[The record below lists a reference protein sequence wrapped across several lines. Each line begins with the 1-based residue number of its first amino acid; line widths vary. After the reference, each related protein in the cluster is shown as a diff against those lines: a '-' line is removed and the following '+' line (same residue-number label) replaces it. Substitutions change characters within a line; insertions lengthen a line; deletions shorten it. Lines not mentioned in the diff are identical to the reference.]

1 MDPQP
6 HENLATLIGRLAA
19 LIDRQLSPGDVAALR
34 RSRPDSIDGP
44 AFWRIAAVE
53 LADSLEHDEPRRDE
67 GERRWAVILQA
78 LAELRGLHNPRRSLG
93 DALAD
98 AEVNEHRVLRLLRA
112 SAESLFDAVR
122 IIAHHLA
129 TKGVAFNCA
138 DLAWLVLSDGRS
150 DEEAVRRR
158 IARNYYATQSSTEA
172 RTAS

>member
-6 HENLATLIGRLAA
+6 HENLAALIGRLAA

-34 RSRPDSIDGP
+34 RSRPDSIDAP
-44 AFWRIAAVE
+44 AFWRIAAVD
-53 LADSLEHDEPRRDE
+53 LADWLEHDEPRRDE

-78 LAELRGLHNPRRSLG
+78 MAELRGLHNPRRSLG
-93 DALAD
+93 AALAD
-98 AEVNEHRVLRLLRA
+98 TEVAEHRVLRLLRA
-112 SAESLFDAVR
+112 SAEGLFDAVR

-129 TKGVAFNCA
+129 TKGVSFNCA

-150 DEEAVRRR
+150 DEEPVRRR
-158 IARNYYATQSSTEA
+158 IARNYYATQSSKEA